1 MLANPHRLLF
11 PSTVWIDVT
20 HSRMGGSWLGVHTLL
35 GLVAQPRGID
45 VAAAGGG
52 KVYGTC
58 NITEKGR
65 GLTSTKQGRVYHV
78 QKHVQ

>member
-45 VAAAGGG
+45 VAAAGG
-52 KVYGTC
+52 
-58 NITEKGR
+58 R
-65 GLTSTKQGRVYHV
+65 
-78 QKHVQ
+78 